1 MMRRILDWFDSP
13 RFCPDCGDPI
23 KVVDLPGSFDPRTG
37 KPKHRWVWKCPSVL
51 VDISDSGT
59 YAEQWGVNHIHAW
72 GRGKPR
78 WHAAREEPTDD

>member
-23 KVVDLPGSFDPRTG
+23 KVVDLAGSFDPRTG
-37 KPKHRWVWKCPSVL
+37 KPKHRWVWKCPDVM
-51 VDISDSGT
+51 VDIGDSGT

-72 GRGKPR
+72 GRGRPR
-78 WHAAREEPTDD
+78 WHAALEEPTE